1 MRTGR
6 NSSSVLWGAF
16 FAIAVGA
23 TLPLPVVRAQDDDKH
38 PVVVIDTSMGPITVE
53 LDREKAPITVENFLK
68 YVDGKFFD
76 NLIFHRVI
84 SDFMIQGGG
93 FDEEMRE
100 KSQGQKGEIKNESNN
115 GLSNARGPIAMAR
128 RRDPDSAQNQFYINV
143 KDNKGLDFPSGG
155 GYTVF
160 GKVTDGMDAVD
171 KIRRVRTTIKN
182 GMENVPAEP
191 VVIKS
196 VRRKAKS

>member
-115 GLSNARGPIAMAR
+115 GLSNARGTIAMAR